1 MIHAII
7 DIGSNTVR
15 MAVYRI
21 RGTAVEQIM
30 KKKDTTVGLASFV
43 RDNVLEERGVK
54 RLIYALE
61 DFQKFLAALHIEDV
75 TIFTTGALRNAANSR
90 EAITEIR
97 ERTGLDVYVI
107 RGEEEAELD
116 FIGATHDLAAEEG
129 LLFDIGGASTEM
141 VHYKAQ
147 KIVRKT
153 SLPVGSLYL
162 HTKYTKDVLPS
173 RAEVEK
179 MRADAAHILG
189 SARDFAGLRGLPACG
204 IGGTFKGAA
213 ALSSSFFP
221 ASDGRTIRREEIATL
236 LTHFLRDHA
245 LTEDDAVQLMRAVP
259 DRMHTLLPGL
269 VIADLLAENFALP
282 AITYSDSGVREG
294 YIYDRILKNDTLH

>member
-15 MAVYRI
+15 MAVYQFK
-21 RGTAVEQIM
+21 GATVEQIM

-43 RDNVLEERGVK
+43 HDKVLEERGLN
-54 RLIYALE
+54 RLVYALE
-61 DFQKFLAALHIEDV
+61 DFRKFLAALHIENI

-90 EAITEIR
+90 EAIAEIK
-97 ERTGLDVYVI
+97 ERTGLDIYVI

-116 FIGATHDLAAEEG
+116 FIGATHDLAAKEG

-141 VHYKAQ
+141 VHYKSQ
-147 KIVRKT
+147 KIVHKT

-162 HTKYTKDVLPS
+162 HTKFTKEILPS
-173 RAEVEK
+173 RAEIEN
-179 MRADAAHILG
+179 MRADTAHILS
-189 SARDFAGLRGLPACG
+189 SAADFAGLRGLPACG

-213 ALSSSFFP
+213 ALSAAFFP
-221 ASDGRTIRREEIATL
+221 ASDARTITHGEIKSL
-236 LTHFLRDHA
+236 LERFQRDHT
-245 LTEDDAVQLMRAVP
+245 LSEDDAVHLMRAVP

-282 AITYSDSGVREG
+282 SITYSDSGVREG
-294 YIYDRILKNDTLH
+294 FIYDRILRK